1 MAMRRLN
8 KKVAFIGSAVVVFL
22 LLAVIAVVL
31 RLGQDPQEYI
41 RDAEAALEIARQATD
56 EQVKEE
62 NYKRAVQSFR
72 NAFGRAQTDS
82 LREEV
87 LFKLADVHF
96 KTKTKEWP
104 YILGCWDEIIKI
116 NPDNAKARYGKLE
129 YFYILA
135 DTGASGAWKEVH
147 EQASAFLKVARDNE
161 LLMKDTA
168 ELDVSGMEAKAAG
181 RMSLGPYL
189 YLIRG
194 RAALEMAVLGIV
206 TNKDESLEEAVNDLK
221 KVQESEPNNIDAY
234 WYLSRA
240 AVTKGEIFAS
250 RGNFEERD
258 KAARQALE
266 ILEQAVN
273 AADNNPEAYINLL
286 TQKLT
291 FARSSGSEQLKE
303 QIQTL
308 EAEYLSLVKRF
319 DSSSQ
324 TYAAV
329 SQFYTAYS
337 IFSGPRLGSANLD
350 KAIEAVEKA
359 IQLDGQ
365 NVAYAIHAANLY
377 YRSYSIYGQKS
388 QIDKAI
394 ETANRTLTLP
404 DAQDTPGPRQ
414 RAKINNKFILY
425 AFLANCYTDQ
435 ILEPSEQATAEEA
448 QSWLSGAEQA
458 VHEIEQIF
466 SSAEEPLVVKWKG
479 MLELARG
486 NKQAAVVLLYDAYEQ
501 LRAIKP
507 PELPWPNDPEFAQLA
522 YTLAK
527 IFKDTSEVGAV
538 NEFLIS
544 ALYSGIGQIKP
555 ESRLDYVDVV
565 IKYGRWPEA
574 IQNIDV
580 YEEYIGSGDR
590 CRELRIKAY
599 IGAKQFDEAEKE
611 LAKRPVDAP
620 ETVKLNLVLT
630 QSKMHH
636 IQLAI
641 AQKQRQDD
649 SDRNL
654 QQTRTDEQ
662 EPVNA
667 QDNAQRFMKIELD
680 SLKQQEAGLLEKLL
694 SIEPNSVDQ
703 VSVIN
708 VCRNYKEQG
717 QTNQAL
723 RLIDRFLENFPDSP
737 AILVYKQVLSEP
749 DPAKIT
755 QQRHQQIE
763 EQVLSGIADPIRR
776 KVQLGIFYRRYNEPE
791 KAIGQFK
798 DALETVAEQEPAPE
812 SSDFEQIELAAN
824 YLFDIALG
832 TKDWDLAEQVTKIVR
847 GANIDGCRGQD
858 FAARLAA
865 AKGEFK
871 DALVKVNECL
881 KQKPVFSRAY
891 LLRSDINA
899 ALGNEHA
906 SMEDMRSA
914 ASINP
919 LDGTIAKASAIAFYR
934 RNQQLG
940 DKVSTAQVAEVRDAL
955 ERAIALN
962 PGDLMLFGLY
972 ADFIAPTEPVRAV
985 AIRQD
990 LQRANPTIENALLLG
1005 KLATEAA
1012 VKETNPQNAE
1022 ALFAIAGSAFEQAKE
1037 MNPGDKRMLYYYAE
1051 YFRARGQSED
1061 AKKLLA
1067 ESQEDKLLWDH
1078 YYQAGQYEDA
1088 RRVLEQLYKS
1098 GTKDSGVFK
1107 GLLLIAEKTSDK
1119 EAVKKYSEGLVAVE
1133 NTVDNN
1139 LAQIQAF
1146 LRVGLVKEAEYKLQS
1161 FKEKY
1166 PNEPRM
1172 LLLQA
1177 WLLMRQGQ
1185 LDKALEKANEN
1196 LQSNPDNPTG
1206 WRLKGEINF
1215 FRGDYN
1221 NSISNLRK
1229 SKLLLDE
1236 PATRISLAKAFIKTE
1251 RYEDAVTELRNTIN
1265 APGVPSE
1272 AMLLLE
1278 HIYLKLGRKE
1288 SLKRF
1293 YEEALEKYP
1302 DSANWLNR
1310 AGTYAIKTGE
1320 FERAEQ
1326 LFKRAFLA
1334 RQELRLA
1341 QSNSDDKD
1349 VLYSTA
1355 FDGYMKAL
1363 IAGAGTPETPGWNPS
1378 KLDKVFEECEEYK
1391 DSVLAP
1397 IAHLSVARAKMILG
1411 DKPAAIQ
1418 SCRAAVD
1425 TAGDDQMLAAD
1436 ILLRMYAIVGAG
1448 EATNFCEQKLAAD
1461 PDSLA
1466 ANFAMFNIAKI
1477 THRYRQALNYIS
1489 KCIDLA
1495 GPDGFRRI
1503 DYTLKKGDI
1512 LILLYEKTSDKN
1524 YLKTAIS
1531 DYESLLA
1538 KMPSNT
1544 GVTTVL
1550 NNLAYLL
1557 AENNER
1563 LPEALKYA
1571 ERALNARPNSPIV
1584 LDTYAYVLLKNGK
1597 KQKAAEF
1604 LAAALQHFEQDKIAV
1619 PAEVYE
1625 HKGMIQEELGA
1636 KSEALSAYK
1645 QALEA
1650 GGEKLSQKVR
1660 QRIENAVGRVSP

>member
-22 LLAVIAVVL
+22 LLGVIAVVL
-31 RLGQDPQEYI
+31 RLGQDPEEYI
-41 RDAEAALEIARQATD
+41 RDAESALEAAHQATD
-56 EQVKEE
+56 EQVKEQ
-62 NYKRAVQSFR
+62 NYKRAIQSFR
-72 NAFGRAQTDS
+72 SAFGRAQTDS

-87 LFKLADVHF
+87 LFKLVDVHF
-96 KTKTKEWP
+96 ETNEWP
-104 YILGCWDEIIKI
+104 YILGCWEEIVKI
-116 NPDNAKARYGKLE
+116 NPNNAKARYGKLK

-147 EQASAFLKVARDNE
+147 EQASEFLKVAQDNE
-161 LLMKDTA
+161 LLTKDTA
-168 ELDVSGMEAKAAG
+168 ELDVSEPEAEVAG
-181 RMSLGPYL
+181 RMRLGPYL

-194 RAALEMAVLGIV
+194 RAALEMAVLGTV
-206 TNKDESLEEAVNDLK
+206 TNKDELLEQAVDDLK
-221 KVQESEPNNIDAY
+221 KVQEYEPNNVDAY
-234 WYLSRA
+234 WYLSQA
-240 AVTKGEIFAS
+240 AVTKGEIFTS

-258 KAARQALE
+258 KATKQALE

-273 AADNNPEAYINLL
+273 AAGDNPEAYINLL
-286 TQKLT
+286 TQKLI
-291 FARSSGSEQLKE
+291 FARDSGSEQLKE

-308 EAEYLSLVKRF
+308 ESEYLSLVKRF
-319 DSSSQ
+319 ESSSEAH
-324 TYAAV
+324 AAI
-329 SQFYTAYS
+329 SQFYSAYS
-337 IFSGPRLGSANLD
+337 FFSGPRLGSVNLD

-359 IQLDGQ
+359 IQLDQ
-365 NVAYAIHAANLY
+365 KNVLYAIHAANLY

-394 ETANRTLTLP
+394 ETAKRALTLP

-414 RAKINNKFILY
+414 RANINNKFILY
-425 AFLANCYTDQ
+425 AFLANCYTDL
-435 ILEPSEQATAEEA
+435 ILEPPEQATAEET
-448 QSWLSGAEQA
+448 QSWLSSAEQA

-486 NKQAAVVLLYDAYEQ
+486 NKNAAVVLFYDAYDQ

-527 IFKDTSEVGAV
+527 IFKDTSEIGAV

-544 ALYSGIGQIKP
+544 ALYSGIGRIKP

-574 IQNIDV
+574 IQNIDA
-580 YEEYIGSGDR
+580 YEEYVGSSER
-590 CRELRIKAY
+590 CQELRIKAY

-620 ETVKLNLVLT
+620 ETIKLNLVLT
-630 QSKMHH
+630 QSKIRH

-641 AQKQRQDD
+641 AQKQRQED
-649 SDRNL
+649 SDKNL
-654 QQTRTDEQ
+654 QQTKTGEQ
-662 EPVNA
+662 EPVNT

-680 SLKQQEAGLLEKLL
+680 SLKQQEAELLEKLL
-694 SIEPNSVDQ
+694 SMEPNSVDQ

-708 VCRNYKEQG
+708 VCRNYNVQG

-723 RLIDRFLENFPDSP
+723 SLMDRFLENFPDSP

-755 QQRHQQIE
+755 QQRHRQIE

-798 DALETVAEQEPAPE
+798 EALETGTSQELILE

-832 TKDWDLAEQVTKIVR
+832 TKDWDLAEQVIKIVR
-847 GANIDGCRGQD
+847 GANIDGCQGQD

-871 DALVKVNECL
+871 EALVKINECL

-919 LDGTIAKASAIAFYR
+919 LDGTISKASAIAFYR

-940 DKVSTAQVAEVRDAL
+940 NKVSTAQVTEVRDAL

-962 PGDLMLFGLY
+962 PGDLMLYGLY
-972 ADFIAPTEPVRAV
+972 ADFIAPTEPLRAV

-1005 KLATEAA
+1005 KLATETA
-1012 VKETNPQNAE
+1012 VKETNPQSKE

-1037 MNPGDKRMLYYYAE
+1037 MNPNDKRMLYYYAE
-1051 YFRARGQSED
+1051 YYRARGQGEE

-1088 RRVLEQLYKS
+1088 RKVLEQLYKS

-1107 GLLLIAEKTSDK
+1107 GLLLVAEKTSDK
-1119 EAVKKYSEGLVAVE
+1119 EAVKKYSEELVAVE
-1133 NTVDNN
+1133 NTEENN

-1146 LRVGLVKEAEYKLQS
+1146 LKIGLVKEAEYKLQS

-1221 NSISNLRK
+1221 NSISDLRK
-1229 SKLLLDE
+1229 SKLLSDE
-1236 PATRISLAKAFIKTE
+1236 PATRISLAKAFLRTE
-1251 RYEDAVTELRNTIN
+1251 RYEDAITELRNTIN
-1265 APGVPSE
+1265 SPGVPSE

-1278 HIYLKLGRKE
+1278 HIYLKLQRKE
-1288 SLKRF
+1288 ALKRF
-1293 YEEALEKYP
+1293 YEEALEKFP
-1302 DSANWLNR
+1302 DSAHWLNR

-1326 LFKRAFLA
+1326 LFKQAFLA
-1334 RQELRLA
+1334 RRELHLV
-1341 QSNSDDKD
+1341 QDNSNDKD

-1355 FDGYMKAL
+1355 FDGYLKAL
-1363 IAGAGTPETPGWNPS
+1363 IAGAGTPNTPGWNLS
-1378 KLDKVFEECEEYK
+1378 KLNKVFEECEKYK
-1391 DSVLAP
+1391 DGVLAP
-1397 IAHLSVARAKMILG
+1397 IAYLSMAQAKMILG
-1411 DKPAAIQ
+1411 DKTAAVQ
-1418 SCRAAVD
+1418 FCRAAFD
-1425 TAGDDQMLAAD
+1425 IAGDDQMLAAD
-1436 ILLRMYAIVGAG
+1436 VLLRMYAIVGA
-1448 EATNFCEQKLAAD
+1448 EEVTDFCRQKLTTD
-1461 PDSLA
+1461 PDSMA
-1466 ANFAMFNIAKI
+1466 ANFTMFNIAKI
-1477 THRYRQALNYIS
+1477 TDRYEQALNYIS
-1489 KCIDLA
+1489 KCIDIA
-1495 GPDGFRRI
+1495 GPDGLHRI

-1512 LILLYEKTSDKN
+1512 LILLYEKSSDKN

-1563 LPEALKYA
+1563 LPDALGYA
-1571 ERALNARPNSPIV
+1571 KRALDAKPNNPVV

-1597 KQKAAEF
+1597 KEQAAEF
-1604 LAAALQHFEQDKIAV
+1604 LAAALQHYEQDKILI

-1625 HKGMIQEELGA
+1625 HKGMIKEELGA
-1636 KSEALSAYK
+1636 KSEALDAYK
-1645 QALEA
+1645 KALEVGA
-1650 GGEKLSQKVR
+1650 DRLSQKAR
-1660 QRIENAVGRVSP
+1660 QRIENAIRRISP

>member
-1 MAMRRLN
+1 M
-8 KKVAFIGSAVVVFL
+8 V
-22 LLAVIAVVL
+22 
-31 RLGQDPQEYI
+31 
-41 RDAEAALEIARQATD
+41 
-56 EQVKEE
+56 
-62 NYKRAVQSFR
+62 
-72 NAFGRAQTDS
+72 
-82 LREEV
+82 
-87 LFKLADVHF
+87 
-96 KTKTKEWP
+96 
-104 YILGCWDEIIKI
+104 ILGTVTD
-116 NPDNAKARYGKLE
+116 
-129 YFYILA
+129 
-135 DTGASGAWKEVH
+135 
-147 EQASAFLKVARDNE
+147 
-161 LLMKDTA
+161 KD
-168 ELDVSGMEAKAAG
+168 K
-181 RMSLGPYL
+181 
-189 YLIRG
+189 
-194 RAALEMAVLGIV
+194 
-206 TNKDESLEEAVNDLK
+206 SLEEAINDLK
-221 KVQESEPNNIDAY
+221 KVQEYEPNNVDAY
-234 WYLSRA
+234 WYLSQA

-258 KAARQALE
+258 KAAKQALE
-266 ILEQAVN
+266 ILHQAVN
-273 AADNNPEAYINLL
+273 AAADNPQAYINLL

-291 FARSSGSEQLKE
+291 FARSSSSEQLRE
-303 QIQTL
+303 QIQAL

-319 DSSSQ
+319 DSSSRAH
-324 TYAAV
+324 AAV

-337 IFSGPRLGSANLD
+337 IFSGPRLGSTNLD
-350 KAIEAVEKA
+350 RAIEAVEKA

-377 YRSYSIYGQKS
+377 YHSYSIYGQKS

-394 ETANRTLTLP
+394 ETAQRALTLP

-414 RAKINNKFILY
+414 RSNINNKFILY

-435 ILEPSEQATAEEA
+435 ILELPGQSSAEEI
-448 QSWLSGAEQA
+448 QSWLIGAEQA

-479 MLELARG
+479 MLELTRG
-486 NKQAAVVLLYDAYEQ
+486 NKQAAVVFLYDAYEQ
-501 LRAIKP
+501 LRAVKP
-507 PELPWPNDPEFAQLA
+507 PGLPWPNDPEFAQLA

-527 IFKDTSEVGAV
+527 IFKDTPEVGAV
-538 NEFLIS
+538 NEFLTS
-544 ALYSGIGQIKP
+544 SLYSGIGQIKP

-574 IQNIDV
+574 IQSLDA
-580 YEEYIGSGDR
+580 YEDYIGSSDR
-590 CRELRIKAY
+590 CQELRIKAY

-630 QSKMHH
+630 QSKMRD

-641 AQKQRQDD
+641 AQKQRLED
-649 SDRNL
+649 SDRKLL
-654 QQTRTDEQ
+654 QAGIDEQ
-662 EPVNA
+662 EPVDA
-667 QDNAQRFMKIELD
+667 QDDAQRFMKIELD

-694 SIEPNSVDQ
+694 SMEPNSVDQ
-703 VSVIN
+703 ASVIN

-717 QTNQAL
+717 RTDQAL
-723 RLIDRFLENFPDSP
+723 HLINRFLGKFPDRP
-737 AILVYKQVLSEP
+737 AVLVYKHFLSEP

-755 QQRHQQIE
+755 QQRYQQIE
-763 EQVLSGIADPIRR
+763 EQVLSSISDPIHR

-791 KAIGQFK
+791 KAISQFK
-798 DALETVAEQEPAPE
+798 EALETGPLRELVPE
-812 SSDFEQIELAAN
+812 SSDFEQIELASN
-824 YLFDIALG
+824 YLLDIALE
-832 TKDWDLAEQVTKIVR
+832 TKDWDLAEWVTKIVR
-847 GANIDGCRGQD
+847 STNIDGCRGQD

-940 DKVSTAQVAEVRDAL
+940 NKVSTAQVAEVRDAL

-962 PGDLMLFGLY
+962 PGDFMLFGLY

-1012 VKETNPQNAE
+1012 IKDTNPQSKE
-1022 ALFAIAGSAFEQAKE
+1022 ALFAIAGSAFQQAKE
-1037 MNPGDKRMLYYYAE
+1037 MNPSDKRMLYYYAE
-1051 YFRARGQSED
+1051 YFRARGQREE
-1061 AKKLLA
+1061 ARKLLA
-1067 ESQEDKLLWDH
+1067 GSQEDKLLWDH

-1088 RRVLEQLYKS
+1088 RKVLEQMYES

-1107 GLLLIAEKTSDK
+1107 GLLLIAEKTFDK
-1119 EAVKKYSEGLVAVE
+1119 EAVKKYSEELVAVE

-1185 LDKALEKANEN
+1185 LDSALAKANEN

-1221 NSISNLRK
+1221 NSISDLRK
-1229 SKLLLDE
+1229 SKLLSDE
-1236 PATRISLAKAFIKTE
+1236 PATRISLAKAFIKAE

-1265 APGVPSE
+1265 APGVPLE

-1278 HIYLKLGRKE
+1278 HIYLKLGRNE
-1288 SLKRF
+1288 TLKRF
-1293 YEEALEKYP
+1293 YEGALEKYP
-1302 DSANWLNR
+1302 NSVNWLTR

-1320 FERAEQ
+1320 FDRAEQ
-1326 LFKRAFLA
+1326 LFQQAFLA
-1334 RQELRLA
+1334 RQEIRLA
-1341 QSNSDDKD
+1341 QGNSDDKD
-1349 VLYSTA
+1349 VLYTTV

-1378 KLDKVFEECEEYK
+1378 KLDKVIQECEKYK

-1397 IAHLSVARAKMILG
+1397 VAYLSMAQAKMILG
-1411 DKPAAIQ
+1411 DKPAAVQ
-1418 SCRAAVD
+1418 SCWAAVD
-1425 TAGDDQMLAAD
+1425 TAGEDQMVAAD
-1436 ILLRMYAIVGAG
+1436 ILLRMYVIVGAE
-1448 EATNFCEQKLAAD
+1448 EATNFCEQKLLAD

-1477 THRYRQALNYIS
+1477 TGRYTQAFNYIR

-1495 GPDGFRRI
+1495 GPDSFRRI
-1503 DYTLKKGDI
+1503 DFTLKKGDI

-1557 AENNER
+1557 AENDER

-1597 KQKAAEF
+1597 KQQAAEF
-1604 LAAALQHFEQDKIAV
+1604 LAAALQHFEQDNISV

-1650 GGEKLSQKVR
+1650 SGEKLSQKVQ
-1660 QRIENAVGRVSP
+1660 QRIEDAIGRVSP